1 MLKKGDGKFY
11 RLRPQSVAVD
21 YGYVGENSIYLFAD
35 WGTYLVY
42 DQHSTLT
49 LWQFLELV
57 FKKEAIIDDVEY
69 FIA

>member
-1 MLKKGDGKFY
+1 MLKKGNGKFY

-42 DQHSTLT
+42 DQYSTPT
-49 LWQFLELV
+49 LWQFLEFLL
-57 FKKEAIIDDVEY
+57 KKEVIIDDAEY
-69 FIA
+69 FMA